1 MPPTASA
8 LIRDRF
14 QEGDFV
20 AEVWILRR
28 RPKTRERE
36 ALSRLVRADTIR
48 NLLATE
54 RQVTTS
60 ELGAD
65 EAFTLAMSARDEK
78 PLPFDFHLELLAEIA
93 RARKAAED
101 GEDQVVI
108 AERDEDGASEWVWK
122 TYMLSELT

>member
-1 MPPTASA
+1 M
-8 LIRDRF
+8 
-14 QEGDFV
+14 

-36 ALSRLVRADTIR
+36 ALSRLVRADIIR

-65 EAFTLAMSARDEK
+65 EAFTLAMSARDES
-78 PLPFDFHLELLAEIA
+78 PLPLDFHLELLAEIA
-93 RARKAAED
+93 SARRAAKD
-101 GEDQVVI
+101 SEDQVVI
-108 AERDEDGASEWVWK
+108 AERDEEGASEWAWK
-122 TYMLSELT
+122 TYTLSELT